1 MELNITALCNSMC
14 PRDYSASV
22 AEIGANA
29 GADTWRAAC
38 DNAPDYSDW
47 LDTDDKRESFRDF
60 VRGYGAWS
68 DNEINAWS
76 NDELTALLIQF
87 ISGDIRESGL
97 DAGIDWPE
105 YYELS
110 EHGTISGN
118 LFRADDGEIY
128 YTIGD

>member
-1 MELNITALCNSMC
+1 MEINITRFVLSECL
-14 PRDYSASV
+14 RDYSDSV
-22 AEIGANA
+22 AELGNGA

-87 ISGDIRESGL
+87 ISGDIRESWGGEL
-97 DAGIDWPE
+97 ANTWPE
-105 YYELS
+105 YYELV
-110 EHGTISGN
+110 EQCVVSGS
-118 LFRADDGEIY
+118 LFADDEGLIYWTGE
-128 YTIGD
+128 

>member
-1 MELNITALCNSMC
+1 MEINITRFVLSECL
-14 PRDYSASV
+14 RDYSASV
-22 AEIGANA
+22 AELGNGA

-47 LDTDDKRESFRDF
+47 LDTDDKRESLRDF

-97 DAGIDWPE
+97 DAGIDWHE
-105 YYELS
+105 YYEQA
-110 EHGTISGN
+110 EHGTVSGN
-118 LFRADDGEIY
+118 LFRADDGQIY